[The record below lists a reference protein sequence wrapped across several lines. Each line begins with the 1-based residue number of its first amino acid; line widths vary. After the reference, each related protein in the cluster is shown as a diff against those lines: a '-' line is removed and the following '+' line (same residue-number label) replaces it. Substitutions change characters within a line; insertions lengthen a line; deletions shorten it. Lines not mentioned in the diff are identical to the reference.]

1 MPSPTWST
9 VPTSERSVSTS
20 YSSIRCLR
28 MDVISS
34 GRSFT
39 ESSPLD
45 SGSGHE
51 LAAEP
56 VEAAAHARVDAERAG
71 LQDHPADQVGV
82 DRTRGLD
89 GAAGRLLDLRDDRL
103 RLVVVELVRGGQLD
117 AQPTLLLVDD
127 RVELLGDRAELAR
140 APLRGD
146 EPHEVAHDR

>member
-71 LQDHPADQVGV
+71 LEDHPADEVGV
-82 DRTRGLD
+82 DRARRVH
-89 GAAGRLLDLRDDRL
+89 GAAGRLLDLRDDRFG
-103 RLVVVELVRGGQLD
+103 LVLGERVGGRQLD
-117 AQPTLLLVDD
+117 LQPALL
-127 RVELLGDRAELAR
+127 
-140 APLRGD
+140 
-146 EPHEVAHDR
+146 